1 MASGYTTDAAG
12 AVLTAEQVEALL
24 VEPLLAQAVV
34 LAAGPR
40 VFTGSGS
47 PILIPR
53 ILALDLDDPWRSEN
67 ELISEADP
75 TYGEVELLPSSLK
88 SLKVIHRISREL
100 ARHAV
105 TDITAVLSA
114 ALVTR
119 VANATDRA
127 MLVGDGAGRTI
138 TGLANASGV
147 QKVHSVGVPDVD
159 TLHDALGLAM
169 AADARPSAWF
179 MNPRDVVTLRK
190 AKDLNGQ
197 YLVHPDPTEAGGYR
211 LLGLPVHV
219 STQIPADAGSARDA
233 STIILADM
241 SQVAVGRDQDAD
253 VTILTERYADYD
265 QVGIR
270 VTARLD
276 VAPLNA
282 AGIVVLAGVE
292 GDDAPGS

>member
-12 AVLTAEQVEALL
+12 AVLTSEQVEALL

-40 VFTGSGS
+40 IFTGSGA
-47 PILIPR
+47 PILIPK
-53 ILALDLDDPWRSEN
+53 IVALDLDDPWRSEN
-67 ELISEADP
+67 ELIGEEDP

-88 SLKVIHRISREL
+88 SLKVIHRVSREL

-114 ALVTR
+114 ALVSR

-127 MLVGDGAGRTI
+127 MLVGDGTGRTI
-138 TGLANASGV
+138 TGLANAAGV
-147 QKVHSVGVPDVD
+147 QRMPAIGVPDVD

-179 MNPRDVVTLRK
+179 MNPRDLVTLRK

-211 LLGLPVHV
+211 LLGLPVHI
-219 STQIPADAGSARDA
+219 STQIPATGGTTRDE
-233 STIILADM
+233 STIVLADM
-241 SQVAVGRDQDAD
+241 SQVAVGRDQAAD
-253 VTILTERYADYD
+253 VTVLTERYADYD

-276 VAPLNA
+276 IAPLNA
-282 AGIVVLAGVE
+282 EGIVVLGGVE
-292 GDDAPGS
+292 ADDPAGS